1 MAKNINYKP
10 KIIIIGSG
18 ISGYAGAVIC
28 LKQGYEVNIIEKNDY
43 IGGKNGQFNKH
54 PLLYYYPKKML
65 IDNQIFE
72 ELNIKPQFIDS
83 NIAFVYKT
91 DNQSLCIYNDITKL
105 FNELLNYSI
114 NDEKN
119 IIELINLI
127 KQGQLFYIN
136 SVKPQDFFRFFEY
149 SKEKK
154 KHIMTDKINSKYHK
168 ISIKEYFSKFNS
180 VIIRRAFSC
189 ILPENCSMS
198 SLIFYLGLIT
208 CDKLKCVKNDLIE
221 ELNKEFNDLGGK
233 ILLGKCVTK
242 FDFNHLNHVSNV
254 VLDDDKRVEGDYF
267 ISAIDPLYTY
277 NNLLKKKYI
286 DRKLNLKFNNYY
298 DYYLN
303 RKFIVCFLIS
313 ENIVANEIFLE
324 VNEFGFNTQRFNYLH
339 LINNGKYLYCVINQN
354 KNDYD
359 YLKILLNKPIVLK
372 KIYNELI
379 DLVIT
384 NFKKHFPKTK
394 ISYVDIVTPFD
405 IENEFNCY
413 EGYTSGFFDMPNG
426 SNIVCDLVVPSINN
440 LFLCS
445 SNLSQNGGIFNGLV
459 NGKFSALTL
468 IRTVENE
475 KEKR

>member
-1 MAKNINYKP
+1 MFNNTNYKP
-10 KIIIIGSG
+10 KVVIIGSG
-18 ISGYAGAVIC
+18 ISGYASAIIC
-28 LKQGYEVNIIEKNDY
+28 LKQGYEVTIIEKNNY
-43 IGGKNGQFNKH
+43 MGGKNGQLNKH
-54 PLLYYYPKKML
+54 PLLYYYPKKVL

-72 ELNIKPQFIDS
+72 ELNVKPQFIISD
-83 NIAFVYKT
+83 IAFIYKT
-91 DNQSLCIYNDITKL
+91 NDHSLCIYTDITKL

-127 KQGQLFYIN
+127 KQGQLYYIN
-136 SVKPQDFFRFFEY
+136 SLKPQDFFRFFEY
-149 SKEKK
+149 SKEKR

-168 ISIKEYFSKFNS
+168 MSIKEYFSKFNS
-180 VIIRRAFSC
+180 VLIRRAFSC
-189 ILPENCSMS
+189 ILPEYCSMS
-198 SLIFYLGLIT
+198 SLIFYLGLMT
-208 CDKLKCVKNDLIE
+208 CDRLKYVNCDLIE
-221 ELNKEFNDLGGK
+221 ELNHEFNRLGGK
-233 ILLGKCVTK
+233 LLLGKNAK
-242 FDFNHLNHVSNV
+242 KLDFDHLNHISNV
-254 VLDDDKRVEGDYF
+254 ILDDGEIIEGDYF
-267 ISAIDPLYTY
+267 ISSIDPLYTY

-286 DRKLNLKFNNYY
+286 DRKLNLKINNHY

-303 RKFIVCFLIS
+303 RKFIVCFLINES
-313 ENIVANEIFLE
+313 IVANDIFLE

-354 KNDYD
+354 QNDYD
-359 YLKILLNKPIVLK
+359 YLKILLNKPAVLK
-372 KIYNELI
+372 KIYNEII
-379 DLVIT
+379 DLIIT
-384 NFKKHFPKTK
+384 NFKKHFPKIR

-413 EGYTSGFFDMPNG
+413 GGYTSGFFDVPSG
-426 SNIVCDLVVPSINN
+426 SNIVCDLTVPSINN

-445 SNLSQNGGIFNGLV
+445 SNLSQNGGIFNGFV